1 MLSTRT
7 GWAGSPAATVD
18 STPKIIVCRELGK
31 DLHARVG
38 ETVVALENFNVEVS
52 AGEFLT
58 MVGPSGCGKTTFLR
72 LLAGLDRKTCGY
84 MELGGNPIEGP
95 RKDIGIVFQ
104 TPTLLAWRTVFENI
118 MLPIDVLG
126 LGRKLH
132 SARVTQLIQMVG
144 LGGFE
149 KKYPWE
155 LSGGMQQRVAI
166 CRALVHQPQ
175 LLLMDEPFGA
185 LDALTREAMNVEL
198 ERIWLQ
204 TGRTIILITHSIPE
218 AIFLGTR
225 VAVMTPRPGTIA
237 EVISVDFP
245 RPRKLSITA
254 SLEFGQIAERIRNRL
269 ESRNRAEQL

>member
-1 MLSTRT
+1 MTSKS
-7 GWAGSPAATVD
+7 G
-18 STPKIIVCRELGK
+18 IIVCRELGK
-31 DLHARVG
+31 TYLTRAG
-38 ETVVALENFNVEVS
+38 ETVVALENLNIDVS

-58 MVGPSGCGKTTFLR
+58 MVGPSGCGKTTSLR
-72 LLAGLDRKTCGY
+72 LLAGLDRKTRGH
-84 MELGGNPIEGP
+84 MELAGIPIDGP
-95 RKDIGIVFQ
+95 RRDIGIVFQ

-126 LGRKLH
+126 LARK
-132 SARVTQLIQMVG
+132 SYTGRVTELIQMAG

-166 CRALVHQPQ
+166 CRALVHEPR

-198 ERIWLQ
+198 EHIWLR
-204 TGRTIILITHSIPE
+204 TGQTIILITHSISE
-218 AIFLGTR
+218 AIFLGSR

-237 EVISVDFP
+237 EVITIDFP
-245 RPRKLSITA
+245 RPREISITTTPKFGDLTRRVRGILDSRTCVKRPRFNVACA
-254 SLEFGQIAERIRNRL
+254 SG
-269 ESRNRAEQL
+269 